1 MKVLV
6 MGGTQFNGLALV
18 NELVNE
24 GHDVTV
30 VNRGKSDKVE
40 LPRSV
45 KRLYCDRTDTKQM
58 KEVLGGLEF
67 DCIQDMSAYQIEDVQ
82 LMEEIFR
89 GSTGH
94 YIFASSTA
102 IYDSTK
108 LLPITEDHPVND
120 SAQQGDYGLGKI
132 RAEEF
137 LVRKY
142 RETGFPATIGVLS
155 MMFGPNNILPD
166 RVQRMFKRIL
176 SGRPVLIPG
185 DGTTL
190 GQIGHVEDGARAFR
204 MMMQQPVTFGKRY
217 NLLSDG
223 YYSDEGYVDTFAKV
237 TGVSPQ
243 KIFIPHQL
251 MDDFWTGE
259 AKIDMQRVTA
269 NIDTRSK
276 ASSDHVQML
285 YGLTKLIQRLGPN
298 LHHWS
303 HSVIFSTDRLKRDIG
318 WSPRYTFSGAVEHT
332 YQWYRDKGINDSLEF
347 DFDFEDRLIEMVSNW
362 KS

>member
-166 RVQRMFKRIL
+166 REQRMFKRIL

>member
-18 NELVNE
+18 NELVYE
-24 GHDVTV
+24 GHEVTV

-40 LPRSV
+40 LPRCV
-45 KRLYCDRTDTKQM
+45 KRLYCDRTNAVQM

-67 DCIQDMSAYQIEDVQ
+67 DCIHDMSAYQLEDVQ

-108 LLPITEDHPVND
+108 LLPITEEHPVNNTV
-120 SAQQGDYGLGKI
+120 QQSDYGIGKI

-137 LVRKY
+137 LIRKY
-142 RETGFPATIGVLS
+142 RQTGFPVTIGVLS

-166 RVQRMFKRIL
+166 REQRMFKRIL

-190 GQIGHVEDGARAFR
+190 GQIGHVQDGARAFR

-223 YYSDEGYVDTFAKV
+223 YYSDEGYVDTFAAV
-237 TGVSPQ
+237 TGVSPE
-243 KIFIPHQL
+243 KIFIPSQL
-251 MDDFWTGE
+251 MDDFWTGKATIE
-259 AKIDMQRVTA
+259 MQHMTA

-276 ASSDHVQML
+276 SSSDHIRML

-298 LHHWS
+298 LHHWN
-303 HSVIFSTDRLKRDIG
+303 HSVIFSTDKLKHDIG
-318 WSPRYTFSGAVEHT
+318 WTPRFSFSGAVQHT
-332 YQWYRDKGINDSLEF
+332 FQWYREQGVDETLDF
-347 DFDFEDRLIEMVSNW
+347 DFDFEDRLIEMVNNW
-362 KS
+362 QP